1 MCREAA
7 ARGTANNDQSQVL
20 PNRRD
25 INSISKPRA
34 CLSEVGQLVVD
45 IVAIGE
51 ILVDFIPIKPG
62 KYIQVP
68 AFEQCFGGAPF
79 NYAVAAARLGAR
91 VGAIAAVGTDPFGEF
106 LLETLRSNNVDAAE
120 VKTKE
125 ARTTLAFVVSEPSG
139 ERSFFFY
146 RRPWAETADTLLSPT
161 DINPAYFRG
170 AKILHY
176 SGVALSHSPERD
188 AIHRAVEETRA
199 SGGLISYDPNI
210 RLDLW
215 GSTTELRAMN
225 DEAMKTADIIL
236 LAKDEAELL
245 FGTSDPQ
252 EVFAKIRKKCHPRYL
267 AVKLGDEGSYVEDE
281 SGRAVSKPA
290 FKVEVVDTTGAGDG
304 WAAGFEF
311 GLVKG
316 LSLEACLTVANAVG
330 ALTVTKRGAI
340 TALPTRAE
348 LGVFFKERGVP
359 AKDLGL

>member
-1 MCREAA
+1 
-7 ARGTANNDQSQVL
+7 
-20 PNRRD
+20 
-25 INSISKPRA
+25 
-34 CLSEVGQLVVD
+34 LVVD

-51 ILVDFIPIKPG
+51 ILVDFIPVEPG
-62 KYIQVP
+62 KYLQVP
-68 AFEQCFGGAPF
+68 AFEKCFGGAPF
-79 NYAVAAARLGAR
+79 NYAVAAARLGAK
-91 VGAIAAVGTDPFGEF
+91 VGAIAAVGIDPFGEF
-106 LLETLRSNNVDAAE
+106 LLETLRSNNVDVSE
-120 VKTKE
+120 LKTKK

-146 RRPWAETADTLLSPT
+146 RKPWAETADTLLSPS
-161 DINPAYFRG
+161 DINPAYLRG

-188 AIHRAVEETRA
+188 AIRRAVEETRA
-199 SGGLISYDPNI
+199 SGGFISYDPNI

-215 GSTTELRAMN
+215 GSASELRAVN
-225 DEAMKTADIIL
+225 DEAMRTADIIL

-252 EVFAKIRKKCHPRYL
+252 RVSAKIRKECHPRYV

-281 SGRAVSKPA
+281 SGKVVSKPA
-290 FKVEVVDTTGAGDG
+290 FNIEVVDTTGAGDG

-311 GLVKG
+311 GLVNG
-316 LSLEACLTVANAVG
+316 LSLETCVTVANAVG

-348 LGVFFKERGVP
+348 LDNFLKERGIP
-359 AKDLGL
+359 AEF

>member
-1 MCREAA
+1 LES
-7 ARGTANNDQSQVL
+7 GTANNKQRRIL

-25 INSISKPRA
+25 INSISKRRTY
-34 CLSEVGQLVVD
+34 LSEVDHLVVD

-79 NYAVAAARLGAR
+79 NCAVAAARLGAK

-106 LLETLRSNNVDAAE
+106 LLETLRSNNVDVSE
-120 VKTKE
+120 VKTKK
-125 ARTTLAFVVSEPSG
+125 ARTTLAFVVSEASG

-146 RRPWAETADTLLSPT
+146 RRPWVETADTLLSPG
-161 DINPAYFRG
+161 DITPAYLRG
-170 AKILHY
+170 AKLLHY

-188 AIHRAVEETRA
+188 AIRRAVEEMRA
-199 SGGLISYDPNI
+199 SGGLVSYDPNV

-215 GSTTELRAMN
+215 GSASELRAVN
-225 DEAMKTADIIL
+225 DEAMRTADIIL

-245 FGTSDPQ
+245 LGTSDPQ
-252 EVFAKIRKKCHPRYL
+252 TVSTKIRKKCHPRYV
-267 AVKLGDEGSYVEDE
+267 AIKLGDEGSYVEDE
-281 SGRAVSKPA
+281 SRKIVSKPA

-304 WAAGFEF
+304 WAGGFEF

-316 LSLEACLTVANAVG
+316 FDLETCVTVANAVG
-330 ALTVTKRGAI
+330 ALTLTKRGAI

-348 LGVFFKERGVP
+348 LGAFLKERGVP
-359 AKDLGL
+359 PTDLGL